1 MKCYLTPLATL
12 AILATAHA
20 VSAQVA
26 ETPDIAKSLHDL
38 GNQLTRETVGTTM
51 KIYGPLHA
59 QMNADGVEKVA
70 DQKYGPAERNV
81 LDVYK
86 PANADGTQPVM
97 IFAHG
102 GGFVRG
108 DKAGAANI
116 GTYFAKHGVV
126 AIVINYRF
134 APDSQWPSGPEDVAN
149 VMFWVRDNA
158 AIHGGDPAK
167 VILAGNSAGSAH
179 VAAYALYEDY
189 QIENDGLIG
198 VILIS
203 PPTAN
208 LTDHEIDP
216 KRDALYYGT
225 DKSTHAERSY
235 LNKLDGRTVP
245 VMLAVAQ
252 YDIPL
257 VQSQAAQLVQA
268 LYERDGHLPVL
279 STAVGHN
286 HISIVEHIGTSDETL
301 GPDMLE
307 FIKHQSLGMEK

>member
-1 MKCYLTPLATL
+1 MKRYLTPLAAL
-12 AILATAHA
+12 AILATTHVA
-20 VSAQVA
+20 SAQVV
-26 ETPDIAKSLHDL
+26 ETPDIAKNLHDL
-38 GNQLTRETVGTTM
+38 GNQLTRETVGATM

-59 QMNADGVEKVA
+59 QTKTGGIEKVA
-70 DQKYGPAERNV
+70 DQTYGPAERNV
-81 LDVYK
+81 LDVYR
-86 PANADGTQPVM
+86 PEDANGSQPIM

-126 AIVINYRF
+126 TIVINYRF

-149 VMFWVRDNA
+149 VMSWVRDNA
-158 AIHGGDPAK
+158 AIHGGDPAN
-167 VILAGNSAGSAH
+167 VVLAGNSAGSAH
-179 VAAYALYEDY
+179 VAAYALYESY

-198 VILIS
+198 LILIS

-216 KRDALYYGT
+216 QRDALYYGT
-225 DKSTHAERSY
+225 DKSTFAERSY
-235 LNKLDGRTVP
+235 INKLYGRTVP
-245 VMLAVAQ
+245 IMVAVSQ

-257 VQSQAAQLVQA
+257 VQSQAGQLVQA
-268 LYERDGHLPVL
+268 LFERDGHLPVL

-286 HISIVEHIGTSDETL
+286 HISIVEHIGTGDETL

-307 FIKHQSLGMEK
+307 FIKYQSLGMGK

>member
-1 MKCYLTPLATL
+1 
-12 AILATAHA
+12 
-20 VSAQVA
+20 
-26 ETPDIAKSLHDL
+26 
-38 GNQLTRETVGTTM
+38 M

-59 QMNADGVEKVA
+59 QMKTDGVEKVA

-81 LDVYK
+81 HDVYK
-86 PANADGTQPVM
+86 PADANGSQPVM

-116 GTYFAKHGVV
+116 GAYFAKHSVV

-149 VMFWVRDNA
+149 VMTWVRDNA

-167 VILAGNSAGSAH
+167 VVLAGNSAGSAH

-216 KRDALYYGT
+216 QRDALYYGT

-235 LNKLDGRTVP
+235 INKLDGRTVP
-245 VMLAVAQ
+245 VMVAVAQ
-252 YDIPL
+252 YDMPL
-257 VQSQAAQLVQA
+257 VQSQTAQLIQA
-268 LYERDGHLPVL
+268 LFKRDGHLPVL

-286 HISIVEHIGTSDETL
+286 HISIVEHIGTGDETL

-307 FIKHQSLGMEK
+307 FIKYQSLGMEN